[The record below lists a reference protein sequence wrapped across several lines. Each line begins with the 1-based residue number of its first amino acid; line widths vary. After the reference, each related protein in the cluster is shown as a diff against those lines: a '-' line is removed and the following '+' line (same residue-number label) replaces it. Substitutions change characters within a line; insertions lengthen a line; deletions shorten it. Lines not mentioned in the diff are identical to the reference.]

1 MNIGIIETRPRPIT
15 RTAKMNPTMKAFLAG
30 SLSGTCS
37 TILFQPLDLL
47 KTQMQR
53 DLRPRTPSML
63 GLTINILK
71 KENMAGLWRGLVPS
85 LARTVP
91 GVGIYFSTM
100 HLIKGKICHGKT
112 GKPSAVVSGGIGFF
126 ARCIA
131 ASIMI
136 PFTIIKVRK
145 EAGSLGKQGVIEG
158 LFNIYKKEGARGLT
172 AGVIPTLIRDA
183 PFSGI
188 YLMFYENLKTCSSSW
203 FNSDSGDWSRNM
215 VCGLSAGCLASLV
228 THPADV
234 IKTRVQLKPGETVWA
249 TVENIYGRFG
259 MAGFVKGFGPRML
272 RRSMMASLAWT
283 VYEKAMKNLGIK

>member
-1 MNIGIIETRPRPIT
+1 MNIGLIEAGPGPIT
-15 RTAKMNPTMKAFLAG
+15 RTAKINPSMKAFLAG

-53 DLRPRTPSML
+53 DTRVRTPSML
-63 GLTINILK
+63 GLTINILQ
-71 KENMAGLWRGLVPS
+71 KENMTGLWRGLVPS

-100 HLIKGKICHGKT
+100 HVIKAKICHGI
-112 GKPSAVVSGGIGFF
+112 GKPSAIVSGGIGFF

-145 EAGSLGKQGVIEG
+145 EAGSLGQQGVIEG
-158 LFNIYKKEGARGLT
+158 LVNIYKREGIRGLT
-172 AGVIPTLIRDA
+172 TGVIPTLIRDA

-188 YLMFYENLKTCSSSW
+188 YLMFYENLKTCSSAW
-203 FNSDSGDWSRNM
+203 FNSESGDWPRNM
-215 VCGLSAGCLASLV
+215 ACGLSAGCLASLV

-234 IKTRVQLKPGETVWA
+234 IKTRVQLKPGETVRA
-249 TVENIYGRFG
+249 TAENIYGKFG

-272 RRSMMASLAWT
+272 RRSLMASLAWT
-283 VYEKAMKNLGIK
+283 VYERAMIKLGIK